1 MYPLGLLL
9 LLLLTSLGLS
19 GCGEPARPTVNL
31 DRAVD
36 IGDLDQLRRHL
47 YWGTDIN
54 RPNTDGNYPLH
65 VAANAGRVTIAREL
79 VRSGAH
85 LDARDSSDRT
95 PLETALYHGRTR
107 VAEMLVRQG
116 AALDPQAMLFS
127 LIRQGVSGRDSLDF
141 LTRRGADLDA
151 LDEDGLAPLHR
162 AIEQGRLEQA
172 TRLIRA
178 GVDINLPDREGRTP
192 LAIAQTKGQRGIIAL
207 LKQYGARS

>member
-1 MYPLGLLL
+1 MHPLGLLL
-9 LLLLTSLGLS
+9 LLFLSSLGLS

-54 RPNTDGNYPLH
+54 RPNADGDYPLH
-65 VAANAGRVTIAREL
+65 VAASAGRVTIAREL
-79 VRSGAH
+79 ARNGAR
-85 LDARDSSDRT
+85 LEARDASDRT

-116 AALDPQAMLFS
+116 AAFDPQAMLFS
-127 LIRQGVSGRDSLDF
+127 LIRQGVSSRDALSF
-141 LTRRGADLDA
+141 LTHRGADLDA
-151 LDEDGLAPLHR
+151 FDEDGLAPLHR
-162 AIEQGRLEQA
+162 AIEQGRLDQT

-178 GVDINLPDREGRTP
+178 GVDINLPDRQGRTP
-192 LAIAQTKGQRGIIAL
+192 LAIAQAKGQREIIAL
-207 LKQYGARS
+207 LKQFGARS